1 MPSQVQAFSVTFNVR
16 LLFIKHITQLLQL
29 AIANSTVPKAQ
40 QPVLKL
46 TANLLEAARAA
57 CVVLPV
63 LSETHNKLL
72 LYSQRLGLGLRSLSR
87 WLQIGSIYRSLR
99 GYWLNVYELHDE
111 TLCYVCWPAQR
122 LTWQLANICK
132 RAMQMCKP
140 PSRHVPPQL
149 NKTANFQQ
157 PNSTVYLIFLEKKMS
172 AFKCSPLL
180 LRVQAL
186 WKLKES
192 LHLTFC
198 GLGFYHELFQTRL

>member
-140 PSRHVPPQL
+140 PSRHVPPQI
-149 NKTANFQQ
+149 NNTANFQLAT
-157 PNSTVYLIFLEKKMS
+157 NTLSHIS
-172 AFKCSPLL
+172 G
-180 LRVQAL
+180 
-186 WKLKES
+186 KEDVC
-192 LHLTFC
+192 F
-198 GLGFYHELFQTRL
+198 